1 VTSVLFGY
9 ASRWLF
15 FAALAYAP
23 WAYGGTTSGSIQM
36 INWLLLG
43 ALTLW
48 IVDLLINRRMPKF
61 PRLLLVLILALM
73 AIGGWMAFNASGIC
87 DSEFYTFSRLAKPAP
102 RLPGSIDYAL
112 SVAWMIRAGLLLGV
126 VLFIVDLAQDN
137 RWLLW
142 LWYAIGLV
150 AGSVALLGLL
160 QKATGARMIF
170 WQPAPYGSR
179 YFFASYYYHANAGA
193 YLNLVLPITAGLAV
207 RAFARHGNPGM
218 RAVWLS
224 VFLLTLIAVFA
235 NTSRMAQV
243 IGIVL
248 LIALAWQLGP
258 QIVRRLSRM
267 EKNVALAGAAAVVVA
282 LFGVAQA
289 IHLEQPIQRWQTLNI
304 SRDARWLAGSVA
316 IKSIPEAG
324 FFGFGPGTFRVAF
337 PWLNDAAGTPA
348 PGFWRFLHQDYLQV
362 ALEWGCL
369 GSLLW
374 ALLFFG
380 GIFVAFRNFRSAQ
393 NWTPRRRLLLPL
405 VMIALG
411 GVALHA
417 LVDFPLQIASIQ
429 LYVATYVGLC
439 WGSARWRAARSAD
452 ELSVIR

>member
-1 VTSVLFGY
+1 
-9 ASRWLF
+9 
-15 FAALAYAP
+15 
-23 WAYGGTTSGSIQM
+23 
-36 INWLLLG
+36 
-43 ALTLW
+43 
-48 IVDLLINRRMPKF
+48 
-61 PRLLLVLILALM
+61 
-73 AIGGWMAFNASGIC
+73 
-87 DSEFYTFSRLAKPAP
+87 
-102 RLPGSIDYAL
+102 
-112 SVAWMIRAGLLLGV
+112 
-126 VLFIVDLAQDN
+126 
-137 RWLLW
+137 
-142 LWYAIGLV
+142 
-150 AGSVALLGLL
+150 
-160 QKATGARMIF
+160 
-170 WQPAPYGSR
+170 
-179 YFFASYYYHANAGA
+179 
-193 YLNLVLPITAGLAV
+193 
-207 RAFARHGNPGM
+207 
-218 RAVWLS
+218 
-224 VFLLTLIAVFA
+224 
-235 NTSRMAQV
+235 
-243 IGIVL
+243 VL

-258 QIVRRLSRM
+258 PVLRRLSRM

-362 ALEWGCL
+362 ALEWGWL